1 MFLLLKLLNHWFHH
15 SLNISREYHTCS
27 HPAILILALLWFGS
41 YIQTGVEPQQF
52 PLPGFMCSAPA
63 PLQIFL
69 CLHSL
74 PFDLGSKENSKGSDF
89 FKILL
94 LVPSKITQF
103 CSPLCIAHILSET
116 FQCCSTKHQNCS
128 QIRRSC
134 IILYRTKV
142 SCWNKWKLDHMQLVS
157 CQFWCK
163 YLKIFFSCLWYSCV

>member
-1 MFLLLKLLNHWFHH
+1 MISHLQ
-15 SLNISREYHTCS
+15 SSCNIKMSSAVIRK
-27 HPAILILALLWFGS
+27 
-41 YIQTGVEPQQF
+41 YIQTGGEPQQF

-103 CSPLCIAHILSET
+103 CSPLCITHILWFRTTQTET
-116 FQCCSTKHQNCS
+116 SGVMPAVKHSSAVLLN
-128 QIRRSC
+128 IRTAIR
-134 IILYRTKV
+134 LEEV
-142 SCWNKWKLDHMQLVS
+142 A
-157 CQFWCK
+157 
-163 YLKIFFSCLWYSCV
+163 